1 MPTVNF
7 KISRLRKLIGKELS
21 INDLENAL
29 SSLGTA
35 VETIHEDL
43 IEVEIFP
50 NRPDLLSE
58 EGVARALRYYLG
70 LDHNLKNYNM
80 KKGKEEVFLSK
91 EALEVRPYVRM
102 FIARNVKNFD
112 FDSIIQLQEKLH
124 VTHGR
129 RRKAV
134 SIGVHNLDVITFP
147 VYYKGVK
154 KNFKFIPLGWEREA
168 TIKEILE
175 THEKGIAY
183 AHLLENTSIYP
194 VWVDSK
200 GVVLALPPIIN
211 GVYTVIDE
219 HTKNFVVDV
228 TGLDEKK
235 VDETARILAA
245 HFFELTNEVYDV
257 KIEGK
262 YLMDMSYKKKIVSKE
277 EVKSYLGV
285 EMSLKDMLLKM
296 GMGYEDKGNN
306 FYALVPPYRTDI
318 LHPIDVIEDIA
329 IAYGYENFDASL
341 PSIATIGGE
350 ADNNKLFRAL
360 QHIFTGMGAIEVM
373 NYHLSNEDVLFLR
386 MNRKPE
392 KLVKV
397 EKPMNQEYD
406 VLRTDLMPL
415 LLHNLQHN
423 KLHEYPQFLFEIG
436 SVFKGIEENNAFAFV
451 YAGKDANFSKAK
463 GIVERIVKDLGAS
476 YKIKETNEPYF
487 IEGRA
492 AFIISKVFEG
502 KIGEIHPQ
510 ILNNFDLELPVIAGE
525 FRLIE

>member
-7 KISRLRKLIGKELS
+7 KIARLKKLIGKELS
-21 INDLENAL
+21 IKDLENAL

-35 VETIHEDL
+35 VEGITEDI
-43 IEVEIFP
+43 IEVEVFP

-70 LDHNLKNYNM
+70 LEHELKNYEI

-91 EALEVRPYVRM
+91 DALAVRPYVRM

-134 SIGVHNLDVITFP
+134 SIGVHNLDAVTFP

-154 KNFKFIPLGWEREA
+154 ENFKFIPLGWEKEA

-175 THEKGIAY
+175 KHEKGIAY
-183 AHLLENTSIYP
+183 AHLLKNTSIYP

-211 GVYTVIDE
+211 GVYTAIDE
-219 HTKNFVVDV
+219 NTKNFVVDV

-235 VDETARILAA
+235 VNETARILAA
-245 HFFELTNEVYDV
+245 HFFELSDEIYDV
-257 KIEGK
+257 KINGN
-262 YLMDMSYKKKIVSKE
+262 YLMDMSYKKKLVSKE
-277 EVKSYLGV
+277 EVKSYLGID
-285 EMSLKDMLLKM
+285 MPIKDMLLKM
-296 GMGYEDKGNN
+296 GMGYEDKGNE

-329 IAYGYENFDASL
+329 IAHGYENFDDSL
-341 PSIATIGGE
+341 PSIATIGE
-350 ADNNKLFRAL
+350 EHDNNKLIRSIQL
-360 QHIFTGMGAIEVM
+360 IFTGMGAIEVM
-373 NYHLSNEDVLFLR
+373 NYHLSNEDVLFTR
-386 MNRKPE
+386 MNKQP
-392 KLVKV
+392 KNVVKV
-397 EKPMNQEYD
+397 ERSMNQEYD
-406 VLRTDLMPL
+406 ILRTGLMPL

-423 KLHEYPQFLFEIG
+423 RLYEYPQFLFEIG
-436 SVFKGIEENNAFAFV
+436 TVFNGIEEDDAFAFV

-463 GIVERIVKDLGAS
+463 GIVERIVKDLGLS
-476 YKIKETNEPYF
+476 YEIKEAREPYF

-492 AFIISKVFEG
+492 ALINSKLFEG
-502 KIGEIHPQ
+502 EIGEVHPQ
-510 ILNNFDLELPVIAGE
+510 ILNNFDLELPVIAGD
-525 FRLIE
+525 FRFKK